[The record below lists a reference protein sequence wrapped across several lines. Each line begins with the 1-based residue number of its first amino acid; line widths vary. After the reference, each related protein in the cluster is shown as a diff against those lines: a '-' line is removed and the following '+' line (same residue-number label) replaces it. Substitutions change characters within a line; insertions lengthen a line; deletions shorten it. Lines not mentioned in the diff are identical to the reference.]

1 MREIGKKKWW
11 KRLLIPAILVCV
23 LTAAIVGAVLE
34 MKKDTETE
42 VDTGWRLYCVNN
54 TETAV
59 VSESFVVEGEKTE
72 EIIEELLAGLSAE
85 PKTFGN
91 MKALPD
97 TVSMKDWSLERNQLT
112 LNFDANYTNL
122 SGISE
127 ILRRTAIVKTLCQVN
142 DVEYVAF
149 TVGGQPL
156 MDSNAQPIGLMTS
169 SDFIDNTGGETN
181 YTQTVTVTLFFTGE
195 DGKTLKQSRHQVE
208 FDGAISLEELVL
220 EQLIAGPLPEE
231 EGLCPTLPANTR
243 FIKVSKKDGIC
254 YVDLNAAFL
263 EKLPDISDEVAVYS
277 VVNSLVEISG
287 INRVQFTIEGE
298 AQKTYRETLAF
309 DGMFERNLDLVESIN

>member
-1 MREIGKKKWW
+1 MGKKKWW
-11 KRLLIPAILVCV
+11 KRLVVPAILVCV
-23 LTAAIVGAVLE
+23 LTAVIIGAALE
-34 MKKDTETE
+34 MKKEAVTEA
-42 VDTGWRLYCVNN
+42 DTGWRLYCVNN

-59 VSESFVVEGEKTE
+59 VSESFSVEGDETE
-72 EIIEELLAGLSAE
+72 EIIKELLIGLSEE
-85 PKTFGN
+85 PDTFGN
-91 MKALPD
+91 MRALPD
-97 TVSMKDWSLERNQLT
+97 TVSMKDWSLEGNQLT
-112 LNFDANYTNL
+112 LNFDANYTSL
-122 SGISE
+122 TGISE
-127 ILRRTAIVKTLCQVN
+127 ILRRTAVVKTLCQAEG
-142 DVEYVAF
+142 VEYVAF

-156 MDSNAQPIGLMTS
+156 MDSNAQPIGLMAS

-195 DGKTLKQSRHQVE
+195 DGKTLKQSRHQIE
-208 FDGAISLEELVL
+208 FDGAISLEELVIQ
-220 EQLIAGPLPEE
+220 QLTAGPLPEE
-231 EGLCPTLPANTR
+231 EGLYPTLPANTR
-243 FIKVSKKDGIC
+243 LIKISKKDGIC

>member
-1 MREIGKKKWW
+1 MGKKKWW
-11 KRLLIPAILVCV
+11 KRLIVPAILVCV
-23 LTAAIVGAVLE
+23 LTAVIIGAALE
-34 MKKDTETE
+34 MKKEAVTEA
-42 VDTGWRLYCVNN
+42 DTGWRLYCVNN

-59 VSESFVVEGEKTE
+59 VSESFSVEGDETE
-72 EIIEELLAGLSAE
+72 EIIKELLVGLSGE
-85 PKTFGN
+85 PDTFGN
-91 MKALPD
+91 MRALPD
-97 TVSMKDWSLERNQLT
+97 TVSMKDWSLEGNQLT
-112 LNFDANYTNL
+112 LNFDANYTSL
-122 SGISE
+122 TGISE
-127 ILRRTAIVKTLCQVN
+127 ILRRTAIVKTLCQAEG
-142 DVEYVAF
+142 VEYVAF

-156 MDSNAQPIGLMTS
+156 MDSNAQPIGLMAS

-195 DGKTLKQSRHQVE
+195 DGKTLKQSRHQIE
-208 FDGAISLEELVL
+208 FDGAISLEELVIQ
-220 EQLIAGPLPEE
+220 QLTAGPLPEE
-231 EGLCPTLPANTR
+231 EGLYPTLPANTR
-243 FIKVSKKDGIC
+243 LIKISKKDGIC

-263 EKLPDISDEVAVYS
+263 DKLPDISDEVAVYS